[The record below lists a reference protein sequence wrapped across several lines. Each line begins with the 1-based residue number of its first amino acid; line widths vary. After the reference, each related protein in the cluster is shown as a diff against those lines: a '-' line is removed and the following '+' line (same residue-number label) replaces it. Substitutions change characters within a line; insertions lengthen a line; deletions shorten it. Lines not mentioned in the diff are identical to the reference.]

1 MYGQF
6 QNQIASAA
14 KWIFF
19 GFIIVVVMAL
29 IIGVNIKGAKW
40 LNREIASA
48 EANRINIENAH
59 QQATYELQERLANAQ
74 TEAEIQDIQRKQKLL
89 DAQYTHD
96 IQALT
101 QDLEHRET
109 AFKTWMNVLTFL
121 GGALSIAIVSSTVL
135 WFGSKAIATVRTATP
150 NAESSSASIPPIK
163 TIQPLPE
170 RGFYDPWQS
179 EKYRREKIKES
190 RYRERAA
197 RKAALGKNRNNLPL
211 AG

>member
-19 GFIIVVVMAL
+19 GFIIVVIMAL
-29 IIGVNIKGAKW
+29 IIGVNIKGATW

-170 RGFYDPWQS
+170 RRSYDPWQS